1 MLTFL
6 QTVVTQP
13 APKLDPLGSYLIIGG
28 TSGIGQ
34 EIALWLAKQG
44 AKNLILVSRR
54 AEQQEDGPAIVA
66 AIAEAGAQAVLRSCD
81 VSDKASLEKVVAEA
95 RKKGPIRGVV
105 QSAVVLADSVFTNMS
120 QEKWH
125 VAVGPKVKGTGNL
138 NELFQDSDLEFFII
152 LSSATCI
159 LGNGGQA
166 NYTAGGS
173 YQDALAWNRISKG
186 LPAVSINIG
195 SVPAV
200 GVAARGGVGKL
211 LDRAGYRAQEV
222 SELLSLIQMSILH
235 PHTGQIVTG
244 LKTWTTPGSL
254 QWRLEPRFAHLS
266 QPGDGS
272 EEGSTQQSL
281 KDRLINSS
289 SETAHG
295 LLVEALKERL
305 ADVFAMSA
313 SEVDAEMPLTAYG
326 VDSLVAGELRNWL
339 VLNVVG
345 GVSIFDVT
353 QSNSLKDLAGRLQ
366 ERLAEETK

>member
-1 MLTFL
+1 M
-6 QTVVTQP
+6 
-13 APKLDPLGSYLIIGG
+13 
-28 TSGIGQ
+28 
-34 EIALWLAKQG
+34 
-44 AKNLILVSRR
+44 VSRR
-54 AEQQEDGPAIVA
+54 AEQQEEGPALVA
-66 AIAEAGAQAVLRSCD
+66 ALAEAGAQAVLRSCD
-81 VSDKASLEKVVAEA
+81 VSDKASLEKVVTEA
-95 RKKGPIRGVV
+95 RKKGPIRGVI
-105 QSAVVLADSVFTNMS
+105 QSAVVLADAVFTNMN

-125 VAVGPKVKGTGNL
+125 TAVGPKVKGTGNL
-138 NELFQDSDLEFFII
+138 HELFQDSDLEFFII

-173 YQDALAWNRISKG
+173 YQDALAWNRVSKG

-222 SELLSLIQMSILH
+222 SELLSLIHMSVLH
-235 PHTGQIVTG
+235 PHLGQIVTG
-244 LKTWTTPGSL
+244 LKTWTTPGTL

-266 QPGDGS
+266 LPGDGS
-272 EEGSTQQSL
+272 DGEGSAQQSL

-289 SETAHG
+289 TETAHG

-339 VLNVVG
+339 VINVVG

-366 ERLAEETK
+366 ERLSEESK